1 MRHAHAVALCLC
13 ASASLASPQRDYTPL
28 MLAEKRGKEGKEAAA
43 VLCKHGARG
52 ALLYTVNKT
61 CTDSRAEQARERG
74 REGETE
80 RERAARSVR
89 SVLEALISKGHCL
102 QECDE

>member
-1 MRHAHAVALCLC
+1 MALRITGLGEEIAAVTGLPWNL
-13 ASASLASPQRDYTPL
+13 PL
-28 MLAEKRGKEGKEAAA
+28 EEWPEDPMLAEKRGKEGKEAAA

-80 RERAARSVR
+80 RELPG
-89 SVLEALISKGHCL
+89 VLEAC
-102 QECDE
+102 